1 MELDPNT
8 AFLAI
13 LTMGVGYL
21 MIVSGLHKSML
32 EWRRSERR
40 CPSCGKGIT
49 ARVCTH
55 CTGS

>member
-55 CTGS
+55 CTR